1 MRLACA
7 TRRSA
12 ARCSAASRTFC
23 CGRARAHL
31 RPALPPHTATYP
43 QECPLRR
50 LRRLCPSASPAERAS
65 LPTRFA
71 GRRGEARTRRRPL
84 PSPQVNP
91 GEVKVLRGKGLPQH
105 IYQEGSRQARR
116 SRETAERSPRD
127 GRETAE
133 RQPGDRRDLPGG
145 VARGKQPL
153 LCLSHL
159 GEISAISRRCLARP
173 TRTTQG
179 CGSRLREPSSTSPS
193 TRRSTSTPRRA
204 GAPQT
209 HTLPR
214 PSPLSIS
221 PRTPL
226 TPLSLPPPP
235 FRSPHTAS
243 VRSGCFS
250 FFPGSWCLR
259 RDRARAAP
267 TRWHR
272 RARLSS
278 LGAGI
283 RVLVSK
289 PALERTRVP
298 PYSTA
303 FRGIRCLG

>member
-116 SRETAERSPRD
+116 SRETAERPPRD
-127 GRETAE
+127 RRATAERPPRDSRETAE
-133 RQPGDRRDLPGG
+133 IYREGSREANSPCYVSAILAKSRRSLGG
-145 VARGKQPL
+145 VSLGQP
-153 LCLSHL
+153 
-159 GEISAISRRCLARP
+159 
-173 TRTTQG
+173 
-179 CGSRLREPSSTSPS
+179 
-193 TRRSTSTPRRA
+193 
-204 GAPQT
+204 
-209 HTLPR
+209 
-214 PSPLSIS
+214 
-221 PRTPL
+221 
-226 TPLSLPPPP
+226 
-235 FRSPHTAS
+235 
-243 VRSGCFS
+243 VRH
-250 FFPGSWCLR
+250 
-259 RDRARAAP
+259 RAA
-267 TRWHR
+267 
-272 RARLSS
+272 AQD
-278 LGAGI
+278 
-283 RVLVSK
+283 
-289 PALERTRVP
+289 
-298 PYSTA
+298 
-303 FRGIRCLG
+303 